1 MTTMADCLPRICE
14 AMCDNEQYGR
24 SDGPFRLN
32 ATGSYRIARLYM
44 DKHVAL
50 KFQELRYLQN
60 KFHVVQNQLNSYI
73 TALPDVMIYVISA
86 LNFDTY
92 VEDAK
97 IFRRRCNVVFHQG
110 FYRAK
115 IDYFC

>member
-32 ATGSYRIARLYM
+32 ATGSYRIAILYM
-44 DKHVAL
+44 DKYHVAL

-60 KFHVVQNQLNSYI
+60 MFHVVQNQLNSYI
-73 TALPDVMIYVISA
+73 TALPDVMTYVISA
-86 LNFDTY
+86 LYDTN
-92 VEDAK
+92 VEAAANASNLILYPRLFEEHK
-97 IFRRRCNVVFHQG
+97 TIL
-110 FYRAK
+110 
-115 IDYFC
+115 